1 MKDWIIGVLAI
12 IVAALIGTAINY
24 DIRITN
30 LERQQLRIEQEY
42 QAVVTENHKLVRMNE
57 MNLRLMAEGGWDG
70 FDPISTTG
78 TGD

>member
-1 MKDWIIGVLAI
+1 MKDWIIGLLL
-12 IVAALIGTAINY
+12 IVMTALVITSVQQ

-30 LERQQLRIEQEY
+30 LEKQQLRIEQEY
-42 QAVVTENHKLVRMNE
+42 QAVVTENRKLVRMNE

-70 FDPISTTG
+70 FDPISAIG

>member
-1 MKDWIIGVLAI
+1 MHKWLTGLLL
-12 IVAALIGTAINY
+12 IVVVALIG
-24 DIRITN
+24 ITN

-42 QAVVTENHKLVRMNE
+42 QAVITENHELVRMNE

>member
-1 MKDWIIGVLAI
+1 MKDWIIGLLLI

-24 DIRITN
+24 DMRITN
-30 LERQQLRIEQEY
+30 LEKQQLRIEQEY
-42 QAVVTENHKLVRMNE
+42 QAVITENRKLVRMNE

-78 TGD
+78 TSD